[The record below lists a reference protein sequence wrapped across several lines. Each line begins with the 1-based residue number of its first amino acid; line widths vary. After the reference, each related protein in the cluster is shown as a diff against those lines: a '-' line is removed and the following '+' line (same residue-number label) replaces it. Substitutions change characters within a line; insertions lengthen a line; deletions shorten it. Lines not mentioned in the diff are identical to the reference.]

1 MDIKILTWS
10 LYSSVMC
17 LGILYPTQSWLM
29 PYVPKILSSTKASPS
44 HYHPVSYDCI
54 FLHFFLL
61 PKPIHAHQQ
70 HDVRSQ
76 SIYPV
81 KNISI
86 MGCSRKDP
94 HFPHRGNFC
103 RPEGE
108 GRKKCIRTSKGGR
121 GINIQFP
128 PWGRYGCF
136 LEWPNVH
143 LFTKQLIKQKR
154 KSWSVYSIY

>member
-1 MDIKILTWS
+1 
-10 LYSSVMC
+10 MC

-29 PYVPKILSSTKASPS
+29 PYGPKILSSTKASLS

-70 HDVRSQ
+70 HYVRSQ

-81 KNISI
+81 KNIST

-94 HFPHRGNFC
+94 HFPQRRNFC

-108 GRKKCIRTSKGGR
+108 GRKKCIRTSTGVGGLTSNFLR
-121 GINIQFP
+121 GGGMDVFWNDP
-128 PWGRYGCF
+128 MY
-136 LEWPNVH
+136 
-143 LFTKQLIKQKR
+143 
-154 KSWSVYSIY
+154 IYLRTN